1 MIGSRVRWVDPGQQ
15 KKQKHFTNSSKMPPI
30 KNTTKKLNKKNPIPI
45 PKTQQKQQK
54 PIFINFS

>member
-1 MIGSRVRWVDPGQQ
+1 
-15 KKQKHFTNSSKMPPI
+15 MPPI

-54 PIFINFS
+54 PISINFP